1 MTGRSVK
8 PGSRVGISARTEGGE
23 LEIRTGRHR
32 TDESE
37 ELRWAP

>member
-8 PGSRVGISARTEGGE
+8 PGSRVAISARTDGGE
-23 LEIRTGRHR
+23 LETGRHR

-37 ELRWAP
+37 ELTWAP